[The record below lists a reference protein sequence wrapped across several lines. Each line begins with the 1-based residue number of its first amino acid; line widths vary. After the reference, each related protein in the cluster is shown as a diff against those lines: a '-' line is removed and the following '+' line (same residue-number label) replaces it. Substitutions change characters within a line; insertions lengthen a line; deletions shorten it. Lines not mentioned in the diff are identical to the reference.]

1 MPFGKR
7 HQVETNLK
15 RYLPVLDQIRQ
26 LDDRSASETDIQ
38 DHMAALRGKA
48 AQLMRNGNGSGQDD
62 QVLAMLVPET
72 YALVSAAVFQKL
84 GWTTHENQ
92 LLAAIAM
99 QQGRIAELDT
109 GEGKT
114 LVAVYVAALK
124 ALTGQSIHVLTFN
137 DYLAVRDARWMEPV
151 YRCLGLQVAAVHQE
165 MDRNERRQAYQ
176 ADVTYV
182 TAKEAGFDYLRSFLA
197 TCEEESVQRP
207 FYCAVVDEAD
217 SILIDEAR
225 IPLVLAGNT
234 DESTIMDPALL
245 RLVRAMQPDRHFS
258 LDASADHVM
267 ITEEGAIWLEKKLG
281 LKNLY
286 ESDAAP
292 HLFQIRQMLIALH
305 LLHRDVDY
313 IVRDGQIE
321 LVDEFTGRVIKNRQW
336 PDGLHEAVEIKE
348 GLSAHTRGSILNR
361 ITLRDFCGLYA
372 FLCGMTGTAVSA
384 AHEFQMFYDLGVT
397 RIKPNLPCRRVDH
410 PDLIYPRLRDKE
422 QAILREIEK
431 RHRAGQPILIGTASV
446 AESERL
452 AGMVRELGLACDVLN
467 AKHDAVE
474 AEIIARAGRVG
485 AITIST
491 NMAGRGVDIRLEQR
505 DRPGLLVI
513 GTNRHRSIRID
524 RQLRG
529 RAGRQGDL
537 GESQFF
543 LSLQDDLVE
552 RYQIRDVL
560 PPAWQDLSR
569 LDASPSEKGG
579 SGPIA
584 DVRVRQAMDHTQRV
598 VEGQLFQ
605 QRQNLMRYSVL
616 VEEQRKRIYKL
627 RFDLL
632 TGHRQLTVWQD
643 SREPQ
648 HVGKYQQLVRAT
660 TQETVNQAQQ
670 QAACILL
677 NQGWSDYLAFVDQ
690 LLDHVSLLQNGPND
704 PLTTF
709 NRQIID
715 AYTHLLDTLEADLLD
730 KLDTLTVH
738 DGRIDL
744 DAAGLAQPPATRTYL
759 IDDGSDSLNQ
769 IIGVSN
775 LVAAAINPGAF
786 LVTLIGKWRYKQP

>member
-1 MPFGKR
+1 MSWVKR

-15 RYLPVLDQIRQ
+15 RYRPVLNRITQ
-26 LDDRSASETDIQ
+26 LDYRSASEAVIR
-38 DHMAALRGKA
+38 DHMVALKIQASQLRQRDNRSGKA
-48 AQLMRNGNGSGQDD
+48 VP
-62 QVLAMLVPET
+62 VLAQLVPET
-72 YALVSAAVFQKL
+72 FALVSAAVHQEL

-99 QQGRIAELDT
+99 QQGQIVELDT

-114 LVAVYVAALK
+114 LVAVYVAVLQAL
-124 ALTGQSIHVLTFN
+124 AGQSVHVLTFN
-137 DYLAVRDARWMEPV
+137 DYLAGRDARWMEPV
-151 YRCLGLQVAAVHQE
+151 YRRLGLQVAAVHQE
-165 MDRNERRQAYQ
+165 MDLEQRRQAYQ

-182 TAKEAGFDYLRSFLA
+182 TAKEAGFDYLRGFLA
-197 TCEEESVQRP
+197 IHKEESAQQP
-207 FYCAVVDEAD
+207 FNCAIVDEAD

-225 IPLVLAGNT
+225 IPLVLAGST
-234 DESTIMDPALL
+234 DDAAAIDPALL
-245 RLVRAMQPDRHFS
+245 KLVKAMQPGRHFR
-258 LDASADHVM
+258 LDDSADHVM
-267 ITEEGAIWLEKKLG
+267 ITEEGAIWLERRLG

-286 ESDAAP
+286 EPDGASY
-292 HLFQIRQMLIALH
+292 LFQIRQMLSALH
-305 LLHRDVDY
+305 LLQRDVDY
-313 IVRDGQIE
+313 IVRDGRIE

-361 ITLRDFCGLYA
+361 ITLRDFCGLYS

-384 AHEFQMFYDLGVT
+384 ASEFQMFYGLGVT
-397 RIKPNLPCRRVDH
+397 RIEPNVPCRRVDH
-410 PDLIYPRLRDKE
+410 PDLIFPLLSDKE
-422 QAILREIEK
+422 QALLHEIAA
-431 RHRAGQPILIGTASV
+431 RHQTGQPILIGTASV

-452 AGMVRELGLACDVLN
+452 AGLVKEQGLICDVLN
-467 AKHDAVE
+467 ARHDATE
-474 AEIIARAGRVG
+474 AEIIARAGRTG

-505 DRPGLLVI
+505 DGPGLLVI

-529 RAGRQGDL
+529 RAGRQGDP

-569 LDASPSEKGG
+569 LKASPSGTG
-579 SGPIA
+579 SGPIIDA
-584 DVRVRQAMDHTQRV
+584 RVRLAMDHTQRV

-605 QRQNLMRYSVL
+605 QRQNLLRYSVL
-616 VEEQRKRIYKL
+616 VEEQRQRIYKL

-632 TGHRQLTVWQD
+632 TGNKLLSVWQD
-643 SREPQ
+643 SIDPHRIN
-648 HVGKYQQLVRAT
+648 KYQQLVQAT
-660 TQETVNQAQQ
+660 SQEAVSQAQQ

-677 NQGWSDYLAFVDQ
+677 NQGWSDYLDFVDQ
-690 LLDHVSLLQNGPND
+690 LLDHVSLMQNGPND

-709 NRQIID
+709 HRQIID
-715 AYTHLLDTLEADLLD
+715 AYTHLLDTLEVDLQE
-730 KLDTLTVH
+730 KLDTLTAQ
-738 DGRIDL
+738 DGRINL
-744 DAAGLAQPPATRTYL
+744 EAAGITQPPATRTYL
-759 IDDGSDSLNQ
+759 IDDGSDSLDQ
-769 IIGVSN
+769 IIGVSS
-775 LVAAAINPGAF
+775 LVAAAVNPGAF
-786 LVTLIGKWRYKQP
+786 LVALLGRWRQKQP